1 MALAQLLFVT
11 FRTTLGIRQGCREED
26 IVGQS
31 GMAESAVKP
40 CFHMLKNL
48 QFIERQCVARSLS
61 GYMKFRSLRLF
72 LLVWCIVTLSATVVL
87 AQSSASVSSAAAS
100 DDKTASSAGQSAK
113 SDSASASSTS
123 DDQQTDPLKRPLTEK
138 QKKTNSKALKQELS
152 GTYKKWLKEDVRWII
167 TPEEES
173 AFKQLS
179 NDEERDAFIEQFWLR
194 RDPTPDTPENEF
206 KEEHYRRIAYANEHF
221 AAGIPGWKTDRGRI
235 YIVYGPP
242 DQIES
247 HAGGGTY
254 ERPMEE
260 GGGETSTY
268 PFEDWRYRYIEGIG
282 QEVNLEFV
290 DPCMCGDFHLTIDPN
305 EKDALLHTPNG
316 GLTLY
321 EQQGLASKTNRIAG
335 IGANAGPLQGMQNT
349 KEFDTLER
357 MAKINSA
364 PKVKFKDL
372 EEVVS
377 HKINVNLMPFEVR
390 TDFVKVTDD
399 TVLVPVT
406 LQIKNKDLTFVNKDG
421 VQRGTAN
428 IFGRVTGITGKVAQT
443 FEDTVQVDVP
453 AELLEK
459 TTERSSL
466 YWKAI
471 PLRPGRYRFD
481 VVVKDVNGDRV
492 GTWTRGV
499 VVPEYTEDRLASSS
513 LILADHVEKVPS
525 KNVGSGSFVIGET
538 KLAYPH
544 LDSADGKPPSFK
556 HDQRMNLWMQVYN
569 LQADEKTKK
578 PSAKFDYE
586 IVNVVNNQA
595 VLHSSDSTDS
605 MNNVGEQ
612 VTLEKSLSLNSFP
625 PGIYKLTVK
634 VDDNISKQQIA
645 PSVRFSVE

>member
-1 MALAQLLFVT
+1 MKLRGFCWFFSLLLAGALATGSAIAQSST
-11 FRTTLGIRQGCREED
+11 PSASDKSDTSPDQTAKGTD
-26 IVGQS
+26 ASPTGQS
-31 GMAESAVKP
+31 GNPQV
-40 CFHMLKNL
+40 
-48 QFIERQCVARSLS
+48 
-61 GYMKFRSLRLF
+61 
-72 LLVWCIVTLSATVVL
+72 
-87 AQSSASVSSAAAS
+87 
-100 DDKTASSAGQSAK
+100 
-113 SDSASASSTS
+113 
-123 DDQQTDPLKRPLTEK
+123 DPLKRPLTEK
-138 QKKTNSKALKQELS
+138 QKKANAKALKQELS
-152 GTYKKWLKEDVRWII
+152 STYKKWLNEDVRYII
-167 TPEEES
+167 TPEELS

-179 NDEERDAFIEQFWLR
+179 NDEERDQFIEQFWLR

-221 AAGIPGWKTDRGRI
+221 AAGIPGWRTDRGRI

-242 DQIES
+242 DEIDAHPS
-247 HAGGGTY
+247 GGTY
-254 ERPMEE
+254 DRPMEE

-282 QEVNLEFV
+282 QEVVLEFV
-290 DPCMCGDFHLTIDPN
+290 DTCMCGDYHLTMDTN

-321 EQQGLASKTNRIAG
+321 EQMGMANKADRING
-335 IGANAGPLQGMQNT
+335 GPFGANAGPEQQIQNNNEFT
-349 KEFDTLER
+349 KLEL
-357 MAKINSA
+357 MAKINTP

-377 HKINVNLMPFEVR
+377 HKINVNLMPFEIR

-406 LQIKNKDLTFVNKDG
+406 LQIKNKDVTFASKDG
-421 VQRGTAN
+421 IERGTVN

-453 AELLEK
+453 PELLEK
-459 TTERSSL
+459 TMEHSSL

-492 GTWTRGV
+492 GTWSRGV
-499 VVPEYTEDRLASSS
+499 LVPEFTEDKLASSS
-513 LILADHVEKVPS
+513 MILTDHLDKVATKS
-525 KNVGSGSFVIGET
+525 VGSGSFVIGET

-544 LDSADGKPPSFK
+544 LDAPDGKPAAFK
-556 HDQRMNLWMQVYN
+556 RDQRMNLWMQVYN

-578 PSAKFDYE
+578 ASAKIEYE
-586 IVNVVNNQA
+586 IVNTANNQS
-595 VLHSSDSTDS
+595 VLDSSESTDT
-605 MNNVGEQ
+605 MGNVGDQ
-612 VTLEKSLSLNSFP
+612 ITLEKSLALESFQ

-634 VDDNISKQQIA
+634 VDDNVSKQQIA
-645 PSVRFSVE
+645 PSVRFAVE